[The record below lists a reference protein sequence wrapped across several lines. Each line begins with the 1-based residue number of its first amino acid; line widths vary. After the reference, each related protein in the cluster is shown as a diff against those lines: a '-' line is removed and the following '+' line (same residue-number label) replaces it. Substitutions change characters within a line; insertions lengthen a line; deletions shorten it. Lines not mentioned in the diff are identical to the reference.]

1 VAEVKILWSARSLK
15 DIEEIIDYISKDS
28 PAAARTFATKIIE
41 AVMVLETF
49 PTIGR
54 IVPEYNNPNI
64 REVLYRNYR
73 IVYELSGNTAN
84 IVTVFHG
91 SRMLE

>member
-1 VAEVKILWSARSLK
+1 VAEVKILWSTRSLK
-15 DIEEIIDYISKDS
+15 DIEEIVDYISKDS
-28 PAAARTFATKIIE
+28 PAAARNFATKTE

-54 IVPEYNNPNI
+54 IVLEYHNPNI

-73 IVYELSGNTAN
+73 IVYELSGNAAN